1 MSDTDDRTTERVSAE
16 FMARRIRSAANRL
29 RSLADDL
36 ERHAKDA
43 ETVGQPQ
50 RPSSYAQVASTVQ
63 HDLLWGMA
71 NMGLDGL
78 TTDAWDA
85 DAARI
90 TVEPADTPA
99 LATPEPAT
107 CAIGDVRSA
116 VECDGGPLD
125 WRVRYYVGI
134 GKTRKAHDV
143 LEPMCRAHAQ
153 HEEQWTNAVG
163 AIRYGIAEKIQEG

>member
-1 MSDTDDRTTERVSAE
+1 MSDEQSNERVAAE
-16 FMARRIRSAANRL
+16 FMARRIRSAATRL

-36 ERHAKDA
+36 DRHAKDA
-43 ETVGQPQ
+43 EMVGQPQ

-63 HDLLWGMA
+63 HDVLWGLA
-71 NMGLDGL
+71 NMSLDGL
-78 TTDAWDA
+78 TTDAGDA
-85 DAARI
+85 DIARATAEDTSI
-90 TVEPADTPA
+90 VASAEPAAQPA
-99 LATPEPAT
+99 A

-125 WRVRYYVGI
+125 WRVRYYVGT
-134 GKTRKAHDV
+134 GKKQRETNV
-143 LEPMCRAHAQ
+143 SEPMCRAHAQ